1 MKMEYKVSQGNLKI
15 DCLFNIRKN
24 HSNKTIMVHININ
37 SFENECNMLT
47 NRVTED
53 IDIEDIS

>member
-1 MKMEYKVSQGNLKI
+1 MKMECKVNQGNVKI
-15 DCLFNIRKN
+15 DSLFNIGKN

>member
-1 MKMEYKVSQGNLKI
+1 MKMEYKVNQGNLKI

-24 HSNKTIMVHININ
+24 HSNKNIMVHININ
-37 SFENECNMLT
+37 SFENKWNMLT

-53 IDIEDIS
+53 IGVEDIS